1 MGRGFVAI
9 GIYHGKTSIN
19 LGTLWRSAHAF
30 GAELLF
36 TVGRRYE
43 RCEASDTTHARRHV
57 PLLHFTSVDD
67 LRAHLPWSTPL
78 IGIELIEAA
87 TPIRAFAHPERAAY
101 LLGAEDHGLSPE
113 VLACCHAT
121 LVLPGRYCLNVAS
134 AGTIVLYDRW
144 LRGVMPYGSR
154 PPKRSALTLQEA

>member
-1 MGRGFVAI
+1 MKRGFVAI
-9 GIYHGKTSIN
+9 GIYHGKAAVN

-30 GAELLF
+30 GAELIF

-57 PLLHFTSVDD
+57 PLIHFSSIDD

-78 IGIELIEAA
+78 IGVELDDLAM
-87 TPIRAFAHPERAAY
+87 PIRTFAHPERAAY
-101 LLGAEDHGLSPE
+101 LLGAEDHGLPQE
-113 VLACCHAT
+113 VLARCHAT

-144 LRGVMPYGSR
+144 LRGVTSYGSR
-154 PPKRSALTLQEA
+154 PAKRAALTLQEV